1 MLNYSV
7 EYLNSINCS
16 RLPLSELKLNEGCP
30 VMMLRNLDAAHR
42 ICNGSRGIVIR
53 LRTRVLEVELLTG
66 DFTRQKV
73 FIPRISNKPTKD

>member
-1 MLNYSV
+1 
-7 EYLNSINCS
+7 
-16 RLPLSELKLNEGCP
+16 
-30 VMMLRNLDAAHR
+30 MMLRNLDAAHR